1 MNYKNNSKEF
11 VVKKDQIDL
20 DKDNFR
26 TSMFIMGF
34 LAFPLIVFAII
45 GFCVRL
51 KTIGKLSPTNIAKE
65 SKQQNKLSKWIG
77 KATSSK
83 KRNGFTRL
91 NQESENEESERLNK
105 PSGSND
111 SETESDEIGIQLPT
125 LSKA

>member
-1 MNYKNNSKEF
+1 M
-11 VVKKDQIDL
+11 VKKDQIDL

-51 KTIGKLSPTNIAKE
+51 KTINKLSPTNIPKE

-83 KRNGFTRL
+83 RRHGFTRL
-91 NQESENEESERLNK
+91 NQESENEEAECLNK
-105 PSGSND
+105 PSGIND